1 MKIGFVGLGK
11 MGYQIVEKL
20 SEAGHEMVVL
30 DVDQTA
36 VEKAVQS
43 GAKAAVSR
51 QELVT
56 MLGVNPVVWLMI
68 PSNFTSDEID
78 AFLPLLPEG
87 ALLIDGGNTNFNET
101 ISHAE
106 KLAAQNIDMMDVGTS
121 GGVMGLSNGFSLM
134 IGGSQK
140 NYERMTPAFDVLAAP
155 KGAHA
160 YMGNSGRGH
169 FVKMVH
175 NGIEYGVMGLSNG
188 FSLMV
193 GGSQKNY
200 ERMTPAFD
208 VLAAPKGAHAYMGN
222 SGRGHFVKMVHNG
235 IEYGV
240 MQAMAEGYQLLKE
253 GPMEGLDMEKI
264 AEVWQH
270 GSIVESTLNKLMV
283 EIYKENPTLE
293 GVEGYVADSGEGRW
307 TLDSAHKSSIKMPVL
322 EDALKV
328 RFDSQNGEVSYAT
341 QILAALRNKFGGHSI
356 NKS

>member
-11 MGYQIVEKL
+11 MGYQIVKKL

-30 DVDQTA
+30 DVDQAA

-78 AFLPLLPEG
+78 AFLPFLPEG

-101 ISHAE
+101 MSHAE

-134 IGGSQK
+134 
-140 NYERMTPAFDVLAAP
+140 
-155 KGAHA
+155 
-160 YMGNSGRGH
+160 
-169 FVKMVH
+169 
-175 NGIEYGVMGLSNG
+175 
-188 FSLMV
+188 V
-193 GGSQKNY
+193 GGSQENY

-283 EIYKENPTLE
+283 EIYQENPTLE

>member
-1 MKIGFVGLGK
+1 MKIGFIGLGK
-11 MGYQIVEKL
+11 MGYQIVKKL

-30 DVDQTA
+30 DVDSTA

-43 GAKAAVSR
+43 GAKSATSR

-56 MLGVNPVVWLMI
+56 MLGENPVIWLMI

-101 ISHAE
+101 MSHAE
-106 KLAAQNIDMMDVGTS
+106 KLAAQNIDMMDVWTS
-121 GGVMGLSNGFSLM
+121 G
-134 IGGSQK
+134 
-140 NYERMTPAFDVLAAP
+140 
-155 KGAHA
+155 
-160 YMGNSGRGH
+160 
-169 FVKMVH
+169 
-175 NGIEYGVMGLSNG
+175 GVMGLSNG

-193 GGSQKNY
+193 GGSQENY
-200 ERMTPAFD
+200 ERMIPAFD
-208 VLAAPKGAHAYMGN
+208 ILAAPKGAHAYMGE

-283 EIYKENPTLE
+283 EIYQENPSLE
-293 GVEGYVADSGEGRW
+293 GVDGYVADSGEGRW
-307 TLDSAHKSSIKMPVL
+307 TLDSARMSNVKMPVL

>member
-1 MKIGFVGLGK
+1 MKIGFIGLGK
-11 MGYQIVEKL
+11 MGYQIVKKL

-30 DVDQTA
+30 DVDSTA

-43 GAKAAVSR
+43 GAKAATSR

-56 MLGVNPVVWLMI
+56 MLGENPVIWLMI

-101 ISHAE
+101 MSHAE
-106 KLAAQNIDMMDVGTS
+106 KLAAQNIDMMDVWTS
-121 GGVMGLSNGFSLM
+121 G
-134 IGGSQK
+134 
-140 NYERMTPAFDVLAAP
+140 
-155 KGAHA
+155 
-160 YMGNSGRGH
+160 
-169 FVKMVH
+169 
-175 NGIEYGVMGLSNG
+175 GVMGLSNG

-193 GGSQKNY
+193 GGSQENY
-200 ERMTPAFD
+200 ERMIPAFD
-208 VLAAPKGAHAYMGN
+208 ILAAPKGAHAYMGE

-283 EIYKENPTLE
+283 EIYQENPSLE
-293 GVEGYVADSGEGRW
+293 GVDGYVADSGEGRW
-307 TLDSAHKSSIKMPVL
+307 TLDSARMSNVKMPVL